1 MDVARRVYG
10 KLCSINSGR
19 RSMSD
24 SLELIADGTP
34 VTAARPIHRCR
45 TAGLREIATSRRAK
59 IESRSP
65 LRYCYTLRDA
75 VAGEDLLRIS
85 SWLCPTNRGVCVSDL
100 LHKRHKRTDIIVRP
114 EGPHSRPHR
123 PLRANLSPATVNS
136 SRRP

>member
-1 MDVARRVYG
+1 
-10 KLCSINSGR
+10 
-19 RSMSD
+19 MSD

-75 VAGEDLLRIS
+75 VWETQSPEKIYYVFLPGCVRRIVEYA
-85 SWLCPTNRGVCVSDL
+85 CPTCYTSVT
-100 LHKRHKRTDIIVRP
+100 KEQT
-114 EGPHSRPHR
+114 
-123 PLRANLSPATVNS
+123 
-136 SRRP
+136 